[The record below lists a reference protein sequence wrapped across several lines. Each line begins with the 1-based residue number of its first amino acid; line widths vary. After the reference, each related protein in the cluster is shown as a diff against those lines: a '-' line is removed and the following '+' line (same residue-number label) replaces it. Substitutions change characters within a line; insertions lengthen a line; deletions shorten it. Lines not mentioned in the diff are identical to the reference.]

1 MFTLKDNDIT
11 YDVIEQKGIL
21 GTSKNG
27 WTKQYNLISWN
38 KRPAV
43 HDIRSWSPESKMSK
57 GITLTDNEIKMLKGI
72 LDKDLE
78 TKIIERYNKNHFEL
92 KKIVSEINVN
102 GATEFGLSDPDKS
115 YEQGIND
122 ALEFVLREFGIEF

>member
-1 MFTLKDNDIT
+1 MVKDNDIT

-43 HDIRSWSPESKMSK
+43 HDIRSWSPENKMSK
-57 GITLTDNEIKMLKGI
+57 GITLNEGELRILKGI
-72 LDKDLE
+72 LNKEIEEKILE
-78 TKIIERYNKNHFEL
+78 KYNKNHFDL
-92 KKIVSEINVN
+92 KEIVSEINRN
-102 GATEFGLSDPDKS
+102 GATEFGLSDSDKS
-115 YEQGIND
+115 YEQGVND
-122 ALEFVLREFGIEF
+122 ALEFILIEFGIEF